1 MLVYTLTPS
10 DCRSILARARYG
22 RLACVNGNQPYIVPV
37 AVYLDS
43 EDDSVYG
50 FSTLGQK
57 IRWMRA
63 NPRVCIEV
71 EEIVS
76 RNEWTTVVAFGRY
89 QEIPRSGTGAA
100 LRRRASELLGKQAEW
115 WLPGTAKISSG
126 EQHGVPVLYRIRIVR
141 MTGRRA
147 KR

>member
-10 DCRSILARARYG
+10 ECRSTLARARHG
-22 RLACVNGNQPYIVPV
+22 RLACVNGDQPYIVPV
-37 AVYLDS
+37 ALYLDP
-43 EDDSVYG
+43 EGDFLYG

-57 IRWMRA
+57 IRWMRV

-76 RNEWTTVVAFGRY
+76 RTEWTTVVVFGRY

-100 LRRRASELLGKQAEW
+100 IRRRAGELLGKQAEW
-115 WLPGTAKISSG
+115 WLPGTAKPTSG
-126 EQHGVPVLYRIRIVR
+126 EEPSVPVLYRIRIGR